1 MSCRDNQITAAI
13 RPQIRWEY
21 VIHPSILL
29 NLPVI
34 IRIKAE
40 ITPTKYNIMIIERS
54 EFTFYTQTQK
64 HLKPVDPMNI
74 RTSSLLDHQ
83 NILIL

>member
-1 MSCRDNQITAAI
+1 
-13 RPQIRWEY
+13 
-21 VIHPSILL
+21 
-29 NLPVI
+29 VI
-34 IRIKAE
+34 ITPRRIAFPVRLRTS
-40 ITPTKYNIMIIERS
+40 TPIEDKIIRLQDP
-54 EFTFYTQTQK
+54 FYTQTQK

>member
-1 MSCRDNQITAAI
+1 M
-13 RPQIRWEY
+13 
-21 VIHPSILL
+21 
-29 NLPVI
+29 
-34 IRIKAE
+34 KAE
-40 ITPTKYNIMIIERS
+40 ITPIKYNILEVYTQS
-54 EFTFYTQTQK
+54 KYNSDEYYTQTQK